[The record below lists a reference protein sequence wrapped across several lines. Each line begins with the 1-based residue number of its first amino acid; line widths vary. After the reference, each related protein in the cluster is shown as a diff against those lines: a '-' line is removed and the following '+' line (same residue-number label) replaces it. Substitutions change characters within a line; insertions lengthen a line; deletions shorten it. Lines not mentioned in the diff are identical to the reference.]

1 MASAYWR
8 TNHTVKSLLNE
19 REVGWEFLQLVK
31 TLLLM
36 AKDNG
41 LSNGSEQGSFNG
53 SYKDSAVLE
62 TLTRQIEFKASLAS
76 DFPPGEIRR
85 VENQEDETQATKI
98 ILSNG
103 VLSTTE
109 GPLPE
114 PFIAWIK
121 ELSAK
126 GDHTMADFL
135 DLFNNRL
142 MALRYLVSRTTR
154 PNLIDTPADESHSGE
169 LFQALSGAFFN
180 RSANKSDISLS
191 GLLANSRMSFPVI
204 KQLLQFEMGL
214 SLLTLNAYKGGWLLV
229 DDSDHSQLGKP
240 ETSRLGHSATL
251 GTKVWDQQQ
260 AIELVIDTL
269 PWAEVSQLIPG
280 GAAHSAL
287 VELLRRIT
295 DCRCD
300 CKVVLLL
307 AADQIPKVTLG
318 KGLASELDREL
329 DSGLREGLEPLSLI
343 TEDKQLTATLA
354 TTEKKVG
361 DTVQTK
367 KASNTT
373 AVGNLALGLTTAL
386 PIAPVR
392 AAEQQTMK
400 IRFTVE
406 TSNPSLSIEN
416 DKSLT
421 WGSN

>member
-8 TNHTVKSLLNE
+8 TNHTIKSLLKQ

-36 AKDNG
+36 AKDKQLDND
-41 LSNGSEQGSFNG
+41 N
-53 SYKDSAVLE
+53 AVLD
-62 TLTRQIEFKASLAS
+62 TLTRSIEFKGSLAS
-76 DFPPGEIRR
+76 DFPPGEIRN
-85 VENQEDETQATKI
+85 VENQNDDTQPTKI
-98 ILSNG
+98 IMSNG

-121 ELSAK
+121 DLAAK

-142 MALRYLVSRTTR
+142 MALRYLVCRTTR
-154 PNLIDTPADESHSGE
+154 PNLIDVPADESYSGE

-180 RSANKSDISLS
+180 RSANKTDISLS

-214 SLLTLNAYKGGWLLV
+214 PLLKLNAYQGGWLLV
-229 DDSDHSQLGKP
+229 DESDHSQLGNP
-240 ETSRLGHSATL
+240 DNSRLGHTATL
-251 GTKVWDQQQ
+251 GSKVWDQQQ

-269 PWAEVSQLIPG
+269 PWAEVSQLVPG
-280 GAAHSAL
+280 GAAHSTL
-287 VELLRRIT
+287 VALLRRIT

-307 AADQIPKVTLG
+307 PANQIPTVTLG
-318 KGLASELDREL
+318 KGLID
-329 DSGLREGLEPLSLI
+329 GLEGKRLERRP
-343 TEDKQLTATLA
+343 TEDKQLFSTVDK
-354 TTEKKVG
+354 TEKKVG
-361 DTVQTK
+361 DNVHSK
-367 KASNTT
+367 NASNTI
-373 AVGNLALGLTTAL
+373 VIGNLALGLTTAL
-386 PIAPVR
+386 PVAPVR
-392 AAEQQTMK
+392 STEQQKMK
-400 IRFTVE
+400 IRFIVE

-421 WGSN
+421 WGAN

>member
-8 TNHTVKSLLNE
+8 TNHTVNSLLKE

-36 AKDNG
+36 AKDKQLGND
-41 LSNGSEQGSFNG
+41 NN
-53 SYKDSAVLE
+53 VLD
-62 TLTRQIEFKASLAS
+62 TLTRSIEFKGSLAS
-76 DFPPGEIRR
+76 DFPPGEIRNI
-85 VENQEDETQATKI
+85 ENQSDDAQPTKI
-98 ILSNG
+98 IMSNG

-121 ELSAK
+121 DLAAK

-142 MALRYLVSRTTR
+142 MALRYLVCRTTR
-154 PNLIDTPADESHSGE
+154 PNLIDVPADESHSGE

-214 SLLTLNAYKGGWLLV
+214 PLLKLNAYQGGWLLV
-229 DDSDHSQLGKP
+229 DESDHSQLGNP
-240 ETSRLGHSATL
+240 DTSRLGHTATL
-251 GTKVWDQQQ
+251 GAKVWDQQQ

-287 VELLRRIT
+287 VALLRRIT

-307 AADQIPKVTLG
+307 PANQIPTVTLG
-318 KGLASELDREL
+318 KGLI
-329 DSGLREGLEPLSLI
+329 EGLEGKRLERGL
-343 TEDKQLTATLA
+343 TEDKQLFSTVDK
-354 TTEKKVG
+354 TEKKAGGNVHPKN
-361 DTVQTK
+361 V
-367 KASNTT
+367 SNTT
-373 AVGNLALGLTTAL
+373 VTGHLALGLTTAL
-386 PIAPVR
+386 PVAPAR
-392 AAEQQTMK
+392 SAEQQTMK

-406 TSNPSLSIEN
+406 TSNPGLSIEN

-421 WGSN
+421 WGAN

>member
-36 AKDNG
+36 SKGNDQSDDRGNG
-41 LSNGSEQGSFNG
+41 LENDN
-53 SYKDSAVLE
+53 AVLD
-62 TLTRQIEFKASLAS
+62 TLTRRIEFKGSLAS

-85 VENQEDETQATKI
+85 IENQEDETQVTRI

-121 ELSAK
+121 ELAAN

-135 DLFNNRL
+135 DVFNNRL
-142 MALRYLVSRTTR
+142 MALRYLVCRTTR
-154 PNLIDTPADESHSGE
+154 PNLIDVPADESHSGE

-180 RSANKSDISLS
+180 RAANKSDISLS

-214 SLLTLNAYKGGWLLV
+214 PLVKLNPYQGGWLLV
-229 DDSDHSQLGKP
+229 DESDHSQLGNP
-240 ETSRLGHSATL
+240 NTSHLGRTCTL
-251 GTKVWDQQQ
+251 GSKVWDQQQ
-260 AIELVIDTL
+260 AIELVIGVL

-280 GAAHSAL
+280 GVAHSTL

-307 AADQIPKVTLG
+307 PANQVPKVALG
-318 KGLASELDREL
+318 NRPSAALGVTVESASQQVT
-329 DSGLREGLEPLSLI
+329 S
-343 TEDKQLTATLA
+343 
-354 TTEKKVG
+354 TEKKIG
-361 DTVQTK
+361 DTVQHVVVN
-367 KASNTT
+367 NTSINNMAT
-373 AVGNLALGLTTAL
+373 AGNLALGLTTVL
-386 PIAPVR
+386 PTASTR
-392 AAEQQTMK
+392 AAEQQAMK

-406 TSNPSLSIEN
+406 TSNPNLSIEN

-421 WGSN
+421 WGVS

>member
-41 LSNGSEQGSFNG
+41 LSNGLENG
-53 SYKDSAVLE
+53 FANDSAVLE

-85 VENQEDETQATKI
+85 IESQEDETQATKI

-121 ELSAK
+121 ELAAK

-142 MALRYLVSRTTR
+142 MALRYLVCRTTR
-154 PNLIDTPADESHSGE
+154 PNLIDAPADESHSGE

-180 RSANKSDISLS
+180 RSANRSDISLS

-214 SLLTLNAYKGGWLLV
+214 SLLKLNAYKGGWLLV
-229 DDSDHSQLGKP
+229 DESDHSQLGNP
-240 ETSRLGHSATL
+240 ETSRLGHTSTL
-251 GTKVWDQQQ
+251 GSKVWDQQQ

-280 GAAHSAL
+280 GAAHSTL

-307 AADQIPKVTLG
+307 PANQIPTVTLG
-318 KGLASELDREL
+318 NGLIDGLDRGLDEGL
-329 DSGLREGLEPLSLI
+329 DSASLLTEG
-343 TEDKQLTATLA
+343 KQLTA
-354 TTEKKVG
+354 TEKKVG
-361 DTVQTK
+361 DIVQSK
-367 KASNTT
+367 KVNNTT
-373 AVGNLALGLTTAL
+373 VAGNLALGLTTVL
-386 PIAPVR
+386 PVASVR

-421 WGSN
+421 WGESGL